1 MQKTSCYNDRSNR
14 AKGILVAILLACT
27 SFPAAVFSAQQS
39 GLNED
44 LSGHYSRDGN
54 NGSPS
59 NTSGNNI
66 YIKFFEDRWVGV
78 LFIPYPYAA
87 SIEASI
93 VTQVFDS
100 ARKQTSNAALM
111 KGKFELLSEAAT
123 IQIERYGYLEDRI
136 VFECGSLAPCTIKLG
151 DGFLELIK
159 PGVINEHIVRY
170 NHVATPGS

>member
-1 MQKTSCYNDRSNR
+1 MQKTSCYNDRTNR
-14 AKGILVAILLACT
+14 SKGILVAILLACT

-59 NTSGNNI
+59 KTSGNNI

-87 SIEASI
+87 GIEAPL

-100 ARKQTSNAALM
+100 ARQQTSNAALM

-170 NHVATPGS
+170 NHVATP

>member
-1 MQKTSCYNDRSNR
+1 MQKTSYYSDRTHHV
-14 AKGILVAILLACT
+14 KGFLLGLLLACT
-27 SFPAAVFSAQQS
+27 SFPAAVYSALQS

-59 NTSGNNI
+59 KTAGNNI

-78 LFIPYPYAA
+78 LFIPYPYA
-87 SIEASI
+87 IGVEAPV
-93 VTQVFDS
+93 VTQVFEA
-100 ARKQTSNAALM
+100 ARRQTTNAALM
-111 KGKFELLSEAAT
+111 KGKFELLSEVAT
-123 IQIERYGYLEDRI
+123 IQIERYGYLGDRI

-159 PGVINEHIVRY
+159 PGVINEHIIRY
-170 NHVATPGS
+170 NHVATP